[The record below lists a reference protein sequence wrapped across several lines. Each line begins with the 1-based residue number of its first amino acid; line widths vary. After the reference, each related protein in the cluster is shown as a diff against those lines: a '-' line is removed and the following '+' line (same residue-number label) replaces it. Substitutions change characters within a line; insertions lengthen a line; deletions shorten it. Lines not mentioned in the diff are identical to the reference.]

1 MTKKKFSREDEVH
14 YAELAEKI
22 NAGDFEV
29 VPGSVLTGAAA
40 AEAGRAFLLKEYG
53 SEEALAEALRPG
65 RPKLGN
71 AYERG
76 PSREIRGR
84 VTAQQFRAIAELQKR
99 TSRSQSEIVRDAIQ
113 ALLEKENAQA

>member
-1 MTKKKFSREDEVH
+1 MTKKLSQDDEAH

-22 NAGDFEV
+22 NSGDFEV

-84 VTAQQFRAIAELQKR
+84 VTAQQFRAIAELQAR

-113 ALLEKENAQA
+113 ALLEKEGAQA